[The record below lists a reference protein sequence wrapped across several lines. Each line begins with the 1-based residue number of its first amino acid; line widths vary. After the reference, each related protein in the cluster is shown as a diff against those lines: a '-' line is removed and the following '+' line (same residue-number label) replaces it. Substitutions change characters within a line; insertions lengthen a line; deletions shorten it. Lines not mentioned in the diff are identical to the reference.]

1 MGFASPCPPALSHKL
16 RISKSLR
23 KMPFQVM
30 TCTCAALLLFIKH
43 LHIFSQQPKP
53 QCNNQNISFE
63 ACGFHKGK
71 WYVSTTAII
80 HTVFAFI
87 PHDTLEGNLR
97 AIASV
102 LSVRACAH
110 AARTNTAT
118 HLQARV
124 QPLGRG
130 DGGLQNPHTLPRPF
144 RPSHVLWREVKGSL
158 ENVPD
163 PAAAQKPL
171 TMSADPRHWPQLPGS
186 GDGGLAR
193 QERE

>member
-1 MGFASPCPPALSHKL
+1 
-16 RISKSLR
+16 
-23 KMPFQVM
+23 MPFQVM

-118 HLQARV
+118 HPQVRV
-124 QPLGRG
+124 QPPGSG
-130 DGGLQNPHTLPRPF
+130 DGGLQLVPQNPHTLPRPF
-144 RPSHVLWREVKGSL
+144 RPSHMLWTEVKGSV

-163 PAAAQKPL
+163 PAAAQKLL
-171 TMSADPRHWPQLPGS
+171 TMSADPRHRLQLPGS
-186 GDGGLAR
+186 GEEGLAR